1 MCNGC
6 PLFSGGGAAVFKSSD
21 VFGASICGDGGGGA
35 TVVDRDGG
43 SAVVSLRVESGVASG
58 GGGLLVPS
66 GGVGASSIFRGDILF
81 LDREI

>member
-35 TVVDRDGG
+35 TVVDREGG
-43 SAVVSLRVESGVASG
+43 SAVVSLRGESGVASG

-66 GGVGASSIFRGDILF
+66 GGVGASSYLPRGYFITG
-81 LDREI
+81 